1 MKKIKQIK
9 ELFEAGKEKQAKDML
24 GHLLNDSTN
33 QCFVCTRWIY
43 RTMCGRPENGIA
55 VAAAIFK
62 LMQKNKSA
70 EIFGRVYELE
80 DDIFSHIGFH
90 KWAREVF
97 KNLQKLVIP

>member
-9 ELFEAGKEKQAKDML
+9 ELFEAGKDKQAKDML

-55 VAAAIFK
+55 GAAAIFK

-70 EIFGRVYELE
+70 EIFGRAYELE

-90 KWAREVF
+90 KWAREVY
-97 KNLQKLVIP
+97 KNLQKLVTH